1 MKNNL
6 VEHKFSDIYEMGSGI
21 STKPEQ
27 AGHGFPFISFST
39 IFNNPVLPDE
49 ISDLMDTSE
58 KERVIYSVKKGD
70 VLLTRTSETIDELAM
85 SSVAIKDYPNATFSG
100 FAKRLRP
107 IKEGVVYPQFMA
119 YFLRSDYFRKIINC
133 KSIMT
138 LRASFNEE
146 IFSYIKAMMPSYSEQ
161 IKIGDLCF
169 LIEKKIRN
177 NNKIN
182 AELESMAKTLYDYW
196 FLQFEFPNEEG
207 KPYKSS
213 GGKMVWNEELKREIP
228 EGWTIRTVLDCSNVV
243 SGYPFKTETYS
254 NEGRYNIYTIGNVQ
268 DGYIDDT
275 CPNKIDFIPN
285 DIDERC
291 VLKPCDIIMSL
302 TGNVGRVGI
311 VYTKNA
317 LLNQRVLKV
326 IPFDGYHNFLYLL
339 FRNSSFMNVMQRIA
353 SGTSQKNL
361 SPNQVCDF
369 TFAVP
374 NKNLLDL
381 FNLKLNGFID
391 AIVNNLSQN
400 QELTSLRDFLLPLL
414 MNGQVTFKEES

>member
-1 MKNNL
+1 M
-6 VEHKFSDIYEMGSGI
+6 
-21 STKPEQ
+21 
-27 AGHGFPFISFST
+27 
-39 IFNNPVLPDE
+39 
-49 ISDLMDTSE
+49 
-58 KERVIYSVKKGD
+58 
-70 VLLTRTSETIDELAM
+70 
-85 SSVAIKDYPNATFSG
+85 
-100 FAKRLRP
+100 
-107 IKEGVVYPQFMA
+107 VY
-119 YFLRSDYFRKIINC
+119 
-133 KSIMT
+133 
-138 LRASFNEE
+138 
-146 IFSYIKAMMPSYSEQ
+146 
-161 IKIGDLCF
+161 
-169 LIEKKIRN
+169 
-177 NNKIN
+177 NK
-182 AELESMAKTLYDYW
+182 
-196 FLQFEFPNEEG
+196 
-207 KPYKSS
+207 
-213 GGKMVWNEELKREIP
+213 ELKREIP
-228 EGWTIRTVLDCSNVV
+228 EGWTIRTVFDCSNVV

-291 VLKPCDIIMSL
+291 VLKPCDVIMSL

-400 QELTSLRDFLLPLL
+400 QELTSLTDFLLPLL